1 MHIRELTV
9 AEESRPLEMN
19 PDDGESSEGGIHGF
33 TLSQP
38 ITDRMSVDIPTPQ
51 ERLGTM
57 VGMKA
62 NAQSTP
68 PTLPRGQQQAGYVT
82 FRKPK
87 VTFATTP
94 SKGKDAVH
102 YVQDEITPRGGAQ
115 RRTIFEGD
123 VFGTNSA
130 WRRMPAASS
139 GEHSALTEVRSRL

>member
-1 MHIRELTV
+1 MHIRGLAV
-9 AEESRPLEMN
+9 AEEPRPLEMN
-19 PDDGESSEGGIHGF
+19 PDDGGSSEGGIPAF

-38 ITDRMSVDIPTPQ
+38 IIDRMSVGISTPQ
-51 ERLGTM
+51 EHLGIR
-57 VGMKA
+57 VGMET

-68 PTLPRGQQQAGYVT
+68 ATLPRGQQQAGYMT

-94 SKGKDAVH
+94 SKGKAVH

-123 VFGTNSA
+123 AFGTNSA
-130 WRRMPAASS
+130 WKRMPATSS
-139 GEHSALTEVRSRL
+139 GEHSALIGVRSWL